1 MPKSVPEVAEQQLSG
16 RDRVGAGVVVSPGR
30 GLPWPGLVRPALPCW
45 EVAARAGSGGRRARH
60 SLCVQ
65 T

>member
-16 RDRVGAGVVVSPGR
+16 RDRAGAAVVVGR
-30 GLPWPGLVRPALPCW
+30 VRPALPCW